1 MELTLDQ
8 SIAIAEARLK
18 IAVAFENAED
28 IAFYKAC
35 LSAFNHQQAM
45 EEINRR
51 GNQ

>member
-8 SIAIAEARLK
+8 ATVIAEARLK
-18 IAVAFENAED
+18 IAVAFEKDED

-35 LSAFNHQQAM
+35 LSAFEHQQAM
-45 EEINRR
+45 NEINRR

>member
-35 LSAFNHQQAM
+35 LSAFEHQQAM
-45 EEINRR
+45 KEINRR
-51 GNQ
+51 GDQ